1 MSKKLA
7 SKNLFWA
14 SSMLSL
20 VALGVFTQPSTANNI
35 KVTCDTDSPTPM
47 VKASFFK
54 NNSSKNITV
63 LNLLPEY
70 FSPSEAVQ
78 NCQDAASRLQSL
90 YDMGSGNYL
99 TTEDINGT
107 PAVCAVKRRG
117 TGCDHYGSR
126 VLFTLKKKDNP
137 SQALYNM
144 LGSDLKQFS
153 PLNSRTLGRI
163 YADIKPSFW
172 QRLWYK

>member
-1 MSKKLA
+1 MSKKLP
-7 SKNLFWA
+7 SKNILWL
-14 SSMLSL
+14 SPLLTWGTLLML
-20 VALGVFTQPSTANNI
+20 AQPSTANNI
-35 KVTCDTDSPTPM
+35 KVTCETDSPTPI
-47 VKASFFK
+47 VRASFYE

-63 LNLLPEY
+63 LNFLPEY
-70 FSPSEAVQ
+70 FSYSEAIQ

-90 YDMGSGNYL
+90 YNTGSGNYL
-99 TTEDINGT
+99 TTEDVNGK

-117 TGCDHYGSR
+117 TGCDHYSSR
-126 VLFTLKKKDNP
+126 VLFTLNKKDNP
-137 SQALYNM
+137 SQALYKM

-172 QRLWYK
+172 QRLWD